1 MEVKKTI
8 TSIFMVPT
16 LKIDRKKLATN
27 GFINA
32 YSKDVKQEVEY
43 KDAIYILF
51 KPNDL
56 DIFRSFLVEE
66 YERTDQV
73 IEDYDYPDGYVV
85 VIYKLDS
92 KFKKDFE
99 LVRLGKYSL
108 TSIRFQEIFPK
119 TVTIIKNRMPREEI
133 SLQYRIFNR
142 TEDLIAFWEER
153 LAVEFADDQEVWHG
167 FDKDKEVLDIDK
179 IKEYV

>member
-1 MEVKKTI
+1 MEIKKTI

-56 DIFRSFLVEE
+56 DIFRAFLAEE

-73 IEDYDYPDGYVV
+73 VEDYDYPDGYVV
-85 VIYKLDS
+85 IIYKLDN

-99 LVRLGKYSL
+99 LVKLGKYSL
-108 TSIRFQEIFPK
+108 TSKKFQEIFPK
-119 TVTIIKNRMPREEI
+119 TVTIIKDRFAKEEI

-142 TEDLIAFWEER
+142 TEDLVKFWEER
-153 LAVEFADDQEVWHG
+153 LAVVFDNDQEVWYG
-167 FDKDKEVLDIDK
+167 FDEEKEVLDIDK

>member
-1 MEVKKTI
+1 
-8 TSIFMVPT
+8 MVPT

-56 DIFRSFLVEE
+56 DIFRSFLAEE

-119 TVTIIKNRMPREEI
+119 TVTIIKNRMSREEI

-153 LAVEFADDQEVWHG
+153 LAVEFADDQEVWYG
-167 FDKDKEVLDIDK
+167 FDEDKEVLDIDK

>member
-51 KPNDL
+51 KPNDI

-85 VIYKLDS
+85 VIYKLDN
-92 KFKKDFE
+92 KFKKDFD
-99 LVRLGKYSL
+99 LVKLGKYSL
-108 TSIRFQEIFPK
+108 TSNKFQEIFPK
-119 TVTIIKNRMPREEI
+119 TVTIINNKMSREEI
-133 SLQYRIFNR
+133 SLQYRIFNK
-142 TEDLIAFWEER
+142 TEDLVTFWEKR
-153 LAVEFADDQEVWHG
+153 LDVRFSNDQEVWYG
-167 FDKDKEVLDIDK
+167 FDENKEVLNIDK
-179 IKEYV
+179 IKEHV

>member
-56 DIFRSFLVEE
+56 DIFRSFLAEE

-119 TVTIIKNRMPREEI
+119 TVTIIKNRMSREEI

-153 LAVEFADDQEVWHG
+153 LAVEFADDQEVWYG
-167 FDKDKEVLDIDK
+167 FDEDKEVLDIDK